1 MKKLLTIVFITLS
14 VTTIAQDYTAG
25 EKIFKGNCASCH
37 KMDAKLIGPPLE
49 NVVADQGEEWT
60 KKWIY
65 NNQTLRDAGDAH
77 AIAIFEE
84 YNKMVMPSYS
94 YLTDDEL
101 TNLTTFIGGWKEKQV
116 ELAQV
121 SNDETQGASGTSIA
135 APTEPKELSAV
146 SKVILSALAFAV
158 IMITLTI
165 LTLYRAFITMVQVN
179 KELHQKAMANNKT

>member
-1 MKKLLTIVFITLS
+1 M
-14 VTTIAQDYTAG
+14 
-25 EKIFKGNCASCH
+25 
-37 KMDAKLIGPPLE
+37 PLE

-65 NNQTLRDAGDAH
+65 NNQALRDAGDSH

-101 TNLTTFIGGWKEKQV
+101 TNLTAFIGGWKEKQV

-121 SNDETQGASGTSIA
+121 STDDKKGTNATSIA
-135 APTEPKELSAV
+135 ALKEPKELSAV
-146 SKVILSALAFAV
+146 SKVILSTLVFAV
-158 IMITLTI
+158 IMIALTI

-179 KELHQKAMANNKT
+179 KELHQKQ